1 MFFWDPTFIFIIP
14 ALLLAAWAQMKV
26 RSAYAKYS
34 KVPSR
39 KGYSGADAARALLIS
54 GEVSDVEVESVPGE
68 LTDHYD
74 PRGKVLRLSQ
84 GVYSGR
90 SLAALGIAAH
100 EAGHALQHATSYLP
114 LNLRSVMY
122 PVSTFGSTLA
132 WPIFILGFFLGR
144 NPTLMH
150 LGIYLF
156 SAAVLFTLITL
167 PVELNASRRA
177 VALLTEHNIITQD
190 ERSGARK
197 VLNAAAWT
205 YVAAAAMAILQ
216 LVRMLVLAGGSDD

>member
-1 MFFWDPTFIFIIP
+1 MFFWDPTFVILIP
-14 ALLLAAWAQMKV
+14 AILLAAWAQLKV

-34 KVPSR
+34 KVPSSR
-39 KGYSGADAARALLIS
+39 GYSGADAAKALLLS
-54 GEVSDVEVESVPGE
+54 GGVHDVEIEPIPGE
-68 LTDHYD
+68 LSDHYD
-74 PRGKVLRLSQ
+74 PRDKTLRLSE

-100 EAGHALQHATSYLP
+100 EAGHALQDATAYVP
-114 LNLRSVMY
+114 LSLRSYMY
-122 PVSTFGSTLA
+122 PVSSFGSTLA
-132 WPIFILGFFLGR
+132 WPIFIIGFFLR
-144 NPTLMH
+144 APLLMN

-156 SAAVLFTLITL
+156 SAAVVFTLVTL
-167 PVELNASRRA
+167 PVELNASHRA
-177 VALLTEHNIITQD
+177 IALLTEYNIVTQE

-216 LVRMLVLAGGSDD
+216 LIRMLLLSQGSDE